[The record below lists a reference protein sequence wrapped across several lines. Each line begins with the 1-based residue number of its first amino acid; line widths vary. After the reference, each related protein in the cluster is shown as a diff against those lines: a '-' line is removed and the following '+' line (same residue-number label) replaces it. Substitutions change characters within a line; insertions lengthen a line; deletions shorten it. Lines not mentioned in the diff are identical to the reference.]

1 LSPRRE
7 EHGGLISMRRLV
19 IKFGRSALQDIE
31 DFKKA
36 AQIVQEH
43 VRDGF
48 QIAVVVSGMG
58 RTQDGLTWLANQ
70 VEDEPN
76 PHEMDL
82 LLSTAEQTSA
92 SLMALALQNCNLR
105 AKALAGTQAGIV
117 TTPEHGNSAICS
129 VNSRIF
135 EDLLRQNI
143 IPVVAGHQ
151 GSTVTGEITR
161 VGRGGSDITAV
172 ALAKSINA
180 TRCDLYTD
188 IDGIHAMD
196 PVYGEKRLYEFI
208 SYQNMRRL
216 IISGGHIVN
225 IHAIAYAMAC
235 EIPIRVRSI
244 FEPDNEGTLITSDD
258 TCQRLASLV
267 QASIA
272 AA

>member
-1 LSPRRE
+1 
-7 EHGGLISMRRLV
+7 MRRLV
-19 IKFGRSALQDIE
+19 IKFGRSALQDIT

-36 AQIVQEH
+36 AHIIQEN

-48 QIAVVVSGMG
+48 QVVVVVSGMG
-58 RTQDGLTWLANQ
+58 RTQDGLTWLAKQ

-82 LLSTAEQTSA
+82 LLSAAEQTSA
-92 SLMALALQNCNLR
+92 SLMALAIQNSSLR
-105 AKALAGTQAGIV
+105 AKAIAGSQSGII

-129 VNSRIF
+129 VNSRLF
-135 EDLLRQNI
+135 EDLLRQGV

-188 IDGIHAMD
+188 MDGIHAVD
-196 PVYGEKRLYEFI
+196 PVYGEKRQYEFI

-216 IISGGHIVN
+216 TINGGFIVN

-235 EIPIRVRSI
+235 GIPLRVRSI
-244 FEPDNEGTLITSDD
+244 YEPDNEGTLITSDD
-258 TCQRLASLV
+258 TCQRLAALV
-267 QASIA
+267 QASKA
-272 AA
+272 A